1 MLTHN
6 LEKSIHEMSQNMGL
20 KCSWLIAGGPKR
32 KPGTDSR
39 RGDEAMVAGC
49 RTVGVSRVQCVCG
62 GYSRCFVGVGRRA
75 LTVGRMVLFLSPHQ
89 FLKGCFC
96 QTVCRRRAHSVIG
109 GDS

>member
-6 LEKSIHEMSQNMGL
+6 LEKSIREMSQNMGL

-49 RTVGVSRVQCVCG
+49 RTVGVSWVQCVCG
-62 GYSRCFVGVGRRA
+62 VQQ
-75 LTVGRMVLFLSPHQ
+75 VLCRGWE
-89 FLKGCFC
+89 KGSDCWEDGAF
-96 QTVCRRRAHSVIG
+96 S
-109 GDS
+109 

>member
-1 MLTHN
+1 MLLISLLTLKDLGNGNEALKTLLLIAAELSGFFYKNTFMLTHN
-6 LEKSIHEMSQNMGL
+6 LEKSIREMSQNMGL

-62 GYSRCFVGVGRRA
+62 GTAGA
-75 LTVGRMVLFLSPHQ
+75 L
-89 FLKGCFC
+89 
-96 QTVCRRRAHSVIG
+96 
-109 GDS
+109 